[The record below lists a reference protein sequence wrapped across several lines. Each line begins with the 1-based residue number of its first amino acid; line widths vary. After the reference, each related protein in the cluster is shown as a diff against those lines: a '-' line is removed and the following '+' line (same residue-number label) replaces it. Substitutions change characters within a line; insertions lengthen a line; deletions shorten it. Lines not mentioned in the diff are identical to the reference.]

1 MSDNQ
6 ADGVDGSGGPGPD
19 DALPPA
25 EAPPAEAELLDA
37 FSRLAPAGSHRWNF
51 EESMSRL
58 NPQPPPDP
66 PSAVP
71 PWRGLPPDVWAH
83 GRSAQVGQRMVG
95 DVLAAVSDLL
105 AADSRM
111 AATEVARAQT
121 LASRRQLA
129 AAWDALRFLAARLER
144 LERRNDV
151 VTDLFPDLS
160 GDVPEADVGP
170 WADRL
175 SSWFI
180 PPEVEG
186 PVVHGESGDGSLLR
200 SLAAAG
206 YQATGIEPRAAR
218 VWEDTGE
225 DDTGNEVALG
235 EVADRLTD
243 RADGE
248 LAGLVLSGC
257 VDRLD
262 LPAKLLLIELAM
274 NKTAPG
280 ATVAVLATDQRAWS
294 DASPVPTLDLVPG
307 RPLHPET
314 WTAVFDRVGLVDV
327 HWHPPEGEELTHA
340 IVGRRR

>member
-6 ADGVDGSGGPGPD
+6 ADDEEGWRGPGPD
-19 DALPPA
+19 DPHPA
-25 EAPPAEAELLDA
+25 AEEELLDA

-51 EESMSRL
+51 EESMTRL
-58 NPQPPPDP
+58 NPQPPPAP
-66 PSAVP
+66 PAAVE
-71 PWRGLPPDVWAH
+71 PWRGLPPEVWAH

-95 DVLAAVSDLL
+95 EVLAAVADLL
-105 AADSRM
+105 AADSR
-111 AATEVARAQT
+111 ATATELAEAQALT
-121 LASRRQLA
+121 TGRQLS
-129 AAWDALRFLAARLER
+129 AAWDALRFLAARLDR
-144 LERRNDV
+144 LERRGDV

-160 GDVPEADVGP
+160 TDDPEADVRP

-186 PVVHGESGDGSLLR
+186 PVVHAESGDGSLLR
-200 SLAAAG
+200 ALAAAG
-206 YQATGIEPRAAR
+206 YRADGIEPRAAR
-218 VWEDTGE
+218 VWADAG
-225 DDTGNEVALG
+225 DAVALG

-257 VDRLD
+257 IDRLD
-262 LPAKLLLIELAM
+262 LPGKLLLIELAM
-274 NKTAPG
+274 TKTAPG
-280 ATVAVLATDQRAWS
+280 ATVAVLPTDQQAWS
-294 DASPVPTLDLVPG
+294 DARPVTVLDLAPG

-327 HWHPPEGEELTHA
+327 HWHPAEGGEVTHA